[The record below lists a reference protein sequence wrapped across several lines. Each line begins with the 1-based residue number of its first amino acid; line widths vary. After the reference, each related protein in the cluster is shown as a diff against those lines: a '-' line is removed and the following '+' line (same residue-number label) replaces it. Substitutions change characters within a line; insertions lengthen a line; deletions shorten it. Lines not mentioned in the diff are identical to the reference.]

1 VPGAMQFAFLLIP
14 PKLTG
19 ELKKKK
25 KSEMI
30 KNKINQEFTFNFYS
44 ETINSVL

>member
-1 VPGAMQFAFLLIP
+1 
-14 PKLTG
+14 
-19 ELKKKK
+19 
-25 KSEMI
+25 MI